1 MAKAPRAQSLEPR
14 AGTPGVARRLNA
26 ERVVL
31 FGWSR
36 AILLQLSHPLI
47 AAGVA
52 EHSSFRGGP
61 FTAAARLHHTIRA
74 MLSLTFGDPAAREE
88 TLERIRGIH
97 RRVRG
102 HLAESVGPFPAGTPY
117 FADDPD
123 LLLWVHAT
131 LLDSIPLVYEHLVSP
146 LTTGERD
153 RYCEEAAVTAI
164 ALGAR
169 PAEVPRTWLDLRAYV
184 EGMHRS
190 GRLAVSA
197 QAREVASAV
206 LAPRMARLI
215 APAAAAN
222 RLITVG
228 LLPESLRS
236 PFGFSWTERQERRLH
251 TVLGMIRGVRRAMP
265 PALSLWPEAR
275 RETPLPI
282 SR

>member
-1 MAKAPRAQSLEPR
+1 MPS
-14 AGTPGVARRLNA
+14 VARRINA

-61 FTAAARLHHTIRA
+61 FTAAARLHHTVRA
-74 MLSLTFGDPAAREE
+74 MLSLTFGTAATREE

-102 HLAESVGPFPAGTPY
+102 RLAESAGPFPAGTPY

-131 LLDSIPLVYEHLVSP
+131 LLDSIPLVYEHLVRP
-146 LTTGERD
+146 LSAAERD
-153 RYCEEAAVTAI
+153 SYCDEAAETAI

-169 PAEVPRTWLDLRAYV
+169 PAEVPRTWADLRTYV
-184 EGMHRS
+184 DSTYQS
-190 GRLAVSA
+190 GCLVVSG
-197 QAREVASAV
+197 QAREVATAV
-206 LAPRMARLI
+206 LAPRMAWLI

-222 RLITVG
+222 RLVTVG
-228 LLPESLRS
+228 LLPDPLRRQ
-236 PFGFSWTERQERRLH
+236 FGFSWSDRRERQLR
-251 TVLGMIRGVRRAMP
+251 TVLRVIRGGRRMIPGAIG
-265 PALSLWPEAR
+265 LWPEAR
-275 RETPLPI
+275 RSFPST
-282 SR
+282 

>member
-1 MAKAPRAQSLEPR
+1 MQ
-14 AGTPGVARRLNA
+14 GVARRINA

-61 FTAAARLHHTIRA
+61 FTAAARLHHTVRA
-74 MLSLTFGDPAAREE
+74 MLSLTFGTPVAREE

-97 RRVRG
+97 SRVRG
-102 HLAESVGPFPAGTPY
+102 RLATTAGPFPAGTPY

-131 LLDSIPLVYEHLVSP
+131 LLDSIPLVYEHLVAP
-146 LTTGERD
+146 LSAAERD
-153 RYCEEAAVTAI
+153 AYCDEAADTAI

-169 PAEVPRTWLDLRAYV
+169 PAEVPRTWADLRTYV
-184 EGMHRS
+184 EATYQS
-190 GRLAVSA
+190 GRLVVSE
-197 QAREVASAV
+197 QAGQVATAV
-206 LAPRMARLI
+206 LAPRMAWLI

-222 RLITVG
+222 RLVTVG
-228 LLPESLRS
+228 LLPDALRRQ
-236 PFGFSWTERQERRLH
+236 FGFSWSEGEERRLR
-251 TVLGMIRGVRRAMP
+251 TVLRAIHATRRLVP
-265 PALSLWPEAR
+265 GQLPFWPEAR
-275 RETPLPI
+275 R
-282 SR
+282 

>member
-1 MAKAPRAQSLEPR
+1 M
-14 AGTPGVARRLNA
+14 PGVARRINA

-61 FTAAARLHHTIRA
+61 LTAAARLHHTIRA
-74 MLSLTFGDPAAREE
+74 MLSLSFGAPAAREE

-102 HLAESVGPFPAGTPY
+102 HLAEAAGPFPAGTPY

-131 LLDSIPLVYEHLVSP
+131 LLDSIPLVYEHLVAP
-146 LTTGERD
+146 LSAAERD
-153 RYCEEAAVTAI
+153 AYCDEAADTAI

-169 PAEVPRTWLDLRAYV
+169 PAEVPRTWADLRTYV
-184 EGMHRS
+184 EATYQS
-190 GRLAVSA
+190 GLLAVSR
-197 QAREVASAV
+197 QAREVADAV
-206 LAPRMARLI
+206 LAPRMAWLI
-215 APAAAAN
+215 APAATAN
-222 RLITVG
+222 RLVTVG
-228 LLPESLRS
+228 LLPDALRQ
-236 PFGFSWTERQERRLH
+236 PFGFAWDDGRERQLR
-251 TVLGMIRGVRRAMP
+251 TVLRVIRGARRTMP
-265 PALSLWPEAR
+265 GVIRLWPEAR
-275 RETPLPI
+275 R
-282 SR
+282 

>member
-1 MAKAPRAQSLEPR
+1 MAS
-14 AGTPGVARRLNA
+14 VARRINA

-52 EHSSFRGGP
+52 EHSSFRGGS

-74 MLSLTFGDPAAREE
+74 MLSLTFGDAAARDE

-102 HLAESVGPFPAGTPY
+102 QLAETAGPFPAGTPY

-131 LLDSIPLVYEHLVSP
+131 LLDSIPLAYEHLVAP
-146 LTTGERD
+146 LTPAERD
-153 RYCEEAAVTAI
+153 AYCEEAAHTAI

-169 PAEVPRTWLDLRAYV
+169 PAEVPRTWVDLRTYV
-184 EGMHRS
+184 DGMYRS
-190 GRLAVSA
+190 GRLVVSP
-197 QAREVASAV
+197 QAREVAAAV

-222 RLITVG
+222 RLLTVG
-228 LLPESLRS
+228 LLPDPLRQ
-236 PFGFSWTERQERRLH
+236 PFGFTWNDRRERRLR
-251 TVLGMIRGVRRAMP
+251 TVLRMIRGARRAMP
-265 PALSLWPEAR
+265 EALALWPESRLAIAGA
-275 RETPLPI
+275 PL
-282 SR
+282 S